1 MYAYL
6 KRELC
11 NSLLHTLAA
20 LITKSVWVG
29 PVSQPASQQHLI
41 AVLYVVWSVSLCVVD
56 RQRTWP
62 LLASESHVCYQIVQV
77 KHKHT
82 LVDNVNSQP
91 HTLITRSSL
100 LHRRSL
106 QVYAGDWVFKRVA
119 DGWKKET
126 ARRGERAVNK
136 SASGTRKLRNTHF
149 VFKFNGFMNEWPAI
163 HWQFDYGQRQ
173 RWMVVE

>member
-82 LVDNVNSQP
+82 LVDNVNSQL

-100 LHRRSL
+100 LQRRSL
-106 QVYAGDWVFKRVA
+106 QVYVGD
-119 DGWKKET
+119 
-126 ARRGERAVNK
+126 
-136 SASGTRKLRNTHF
+136 
-149 VFKFNGFMNEWPAI
+149 
-163 HWQFDYGQRQ
+163 
-173 RWMVVE
+173 